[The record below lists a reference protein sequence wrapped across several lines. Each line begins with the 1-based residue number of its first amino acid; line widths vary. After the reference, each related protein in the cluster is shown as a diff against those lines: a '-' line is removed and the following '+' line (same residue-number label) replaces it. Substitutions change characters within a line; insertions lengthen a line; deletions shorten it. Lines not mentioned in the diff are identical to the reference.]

1 MEYSLPSIIQTNHSF
16 ELFFA
21 TDSLTIALQEY
32 AIIKNDAKK
41 NPVEKFQRDV
51 QKKLNMWK

>member
-1 MEYSLPSIIQTNHSF
+1 LPSITQTNLSV

-21 TDSLTIALQEY
+21 TDSLTIALQGY

-41 NPVEKFQRDV
+41 NPVENFQRDV
-51 QKKLNMWK
+51 KKKLNRWK

>member
-1 MEYSLPSIIQTNHSF
+1 LFYFLPRI
-16 ELFFA
+16 
-21 TDSLTIALQEY
+21 SLTIALQGY

-51 QKKLNMWK
+51 KKKLNMWK

>member
-1 MEYSLPSIIQTNHSF
+1 MEYSLPSICQTNYWLEIF
-16 ELFFA
+16 LLRI
-21 TDSLTIALQEY
+21 SLTNALQGY

-41 NPVEKFQRDV
+41 NPAENFQRDV